1 MIRLHLTTGPV
12 VTFAEFA
19 ATADNFIELW
29 SYIEER
35 MLARGEL

>member
-12 VTFAEFA
+12 VTF
-19 ATADNFIELW
+19 DNFIDLMD
-29 SYIEER
+29 YVVER